1 MPFAA
6 LPYCICLESIRMS
19 MVGTL
24 PVFAKVQTLRLVLS
38 ARAMRAPQLLS
49 FLLEPALHAC
59 EALSILYIG
68 QLAHTGA
75 AACSIVI

>member
-1 MPFAA
+1 
-6 LPYCICLESIRMS
+6 MS

-38 ARAMRAPQLLS
+38 ACAMRAPQLLS
-49 FLLEPALHAC
+49 FLLEPALRTC

-68 QLAHTGA
+68 QLTHTGA